1 MFVEKIIYISI
12 KKLTSVLREKVISG
26 FLKGNEYIGEL
37 NIISIKG
44 DQNSLYQTLIFKHQR
59 SKQ

>member
-12 KKLTSVLREKVISG
+12 KKLTSVLREKVNSG

-44 DQNSLYQTLIFKHQR
+44 DQNSLYQT
-59 SKQ
+59 